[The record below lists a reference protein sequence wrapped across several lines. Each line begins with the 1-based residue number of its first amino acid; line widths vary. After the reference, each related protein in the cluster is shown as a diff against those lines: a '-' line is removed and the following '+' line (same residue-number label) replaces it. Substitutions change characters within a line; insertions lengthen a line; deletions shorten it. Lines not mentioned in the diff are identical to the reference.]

1 MKSIIRISC
10 ALFLFLAIA
19 CNSIIAMDDVAA
31 LVQKLQTYLD
41 AKDYKNGLALYK
53 SNINALKNS
62 GKALLIKNQLLIL
75 EANAKQPDKP
85 PKEEPA
91 EWIFVKAMP
100 PGTPDASNKD
110 WNWRIVNEK
119 LELNVSSEDPI
130 EQKSYKTLI
139 DTQQKIQ
146 KPYILAAI
154 KEIGN
159 PYYFF
164 IDGRSMI
171 RLMPNQINDSCYRG
185 SFPVCSAFGGK
196 NPLTN
201 STTIDTIDFF
211 IIAAEIDAHRFYHV
225 AHLNPHILPTTGK
238 ALFSNLLKDIN
249 IFQIIQTFAQT
260 MIFPTNDIIDS
271 AKEMKRRYL
280 ASIANYEKIYPTG
293 ENRPISV
300 ALSIKKDQE
309 YVDDEEKKIAYL
321 HELDMNFDIQ
331 QINKDRPLLLEQ
343 GAKINQKKEG
353 SNQLLK
359 ALHDMARSLI
369 SLANKI

>member
-260 MIFPTNDIIDS
+260 MIIPSKSTLIDS
-271 AKEMKRRYL
+271 LE
-280 ASIANYEKIYPTG
+280 
-293 ENRPISV
+293 
-300 ALSIKKDQE
+300 
-309 YVDDEEKKIAYL
+309 EEKKINLKSIPTYDENHPAGKQWIQQLQEWIDLAKKNIAYL
-321 HELDMNFDIQ
+321 KAYENDFDIQ
-331 QINKDRPLLLEQ
+331 QINKDLPFLLAQ
-343 GAKINQKKEG
+343 AAQINQKKVAPQQIIDSLHNLTRNLE
-353 SNQLLK
+353 SLTK
-359 ALHDMARSLI
+359 AL
-369 SLANKI
+369 